1 MGLLE
6 FSARAINDERHIVL
20 LKNLPYKIQLRG
32 QLTDIF
38 DALDPG
44 LARSRYA
51 LRATLA
57 MFTCW
62 AVVYFISQWLHLNI
76 FGLGVF
82 TVVASFV
89 CNYIMAEVGTDKRM
103 VALGTT
109 LLALFAAL
117 ALVAILHRNNVLVMV
132 SVVSI
137 FFLAYYAR
145 KYSLRLHLLGFVA
158 VAGFY
163 FAWVFNVDYGT
174 FAPFFFAIIAAA
186 LSNLLFWSVIMPPR
200 PIVTIRRAILSYY
213 LRSAAILSDLATDLK
228 LPKTSQKNKRQSRR
242 QLRRLE
248 RSMRMIESILPEALD
263 KSGLSDRSEMIRT
276 TLFSTSR
283 AIRLISNEVDNFVT
297 LEPMA
302 MDDSGARLIILLR
315 EVSSWLRKGAPLD
328 VQDRLSLSLKDEVTL
343 INSSVPEGV
352 AKSHASL
359 LRIIAE
365 LSTLFENACTFK
377 TLSDE
382 IRTAPSHQVVER
394 KDAKAEERK
403 QPLTPTTRIG
413 GWTVSLPTLM
423 AVQALAAGF
432 IAMGVGYVFGISPLY
447 QTFWFALVTVSGSLG
462 ETRLRSFSR
471 IIGTAS
477 GVILGLVLAFL
488 VDDSSILIIIA
499 ILVAFFFLE
508 FSRTVSLNWFI
519 CFLVTMLVLAM
530 AGAGANP
537 VSFSKSLIISS
548 VIGVG
553 AALLCANVLFPIRI
567 RDRYFSALRE
577 YLMSMRACLKAY
589 MASPRDG
596 HVGVPKRLLMSQAEK
611 YKALEQV
618 SQANLIESNPFSSL
632 DRDRSYETTTIFES
646 LNNAVMKLDADT
658 GMDRATNSPPPTII
672 DSIVDVIG
680 RNISSIEIYLKDPRA
695 APIIDDGGEILKDWM
710 EKEVG
715 KGRPMLSQP
724 YRRDIFPLM
733 DIHDILQVL
742 VNSLTKKY

>member
-1 MGLLE
+1 
-6 FSARAINDERHIVL
+6 
-20 LKNLPYKIQLRG
+20 
-32 QLTDIF
+32 
-38 DALDPG
+38 
-44 LARSRYA
+44 
-51 LRATLA
+51 
-57 MFTCW
+57 
-62 AVVYFISQWLHLNI
+62 
-76 FGLGVF
+76 
-82 TVVASFV
+82 
-89 CNYIMAEVGTDKRM
+89 
-103 VALGTT
+103 
-109 LLALFAAL
+109 
-117 ALVAILHRNNVLVMV
+117 
-132 SVVSI
+132 
-137 FFLAYYAR
+137 
-145 KYSLRLHLLGFVA
+145 GFVA

-174 FAPFFFAIIAAA
+174 YAPFFFAIIAAA

-200 PIVTIRRAILSYY
+200 PIVAIRRAILSYY
-213 LRSAAILSDLATDLK
+213 LRSAAILSDLATDLE
-228 LPKTSQKNKRQSRR
+228 LRKTSKKNKRRSRS

-283 AIRLISNEVDNFVT
+283 AIRLISDEVENFVA
-297 LEPMA
+297 LERMT
-302 MDDSGARLIILLR
+302 MDDSDARLTILLR
-315 EVSSWLRKGAPLD
+315 EISSWLRKSAPLD
-328 VQDRLSLSLKDEVTL
+328 VQERLSSSLKDEVTL
-343 INSSVPEGV
+343 INSSVPDGE
-352 AKSHASL
+352 AKPQASL
-359 LRIIAE
+359 LRITAE
-365 LSTLFENACTFK
+365 LSILLEDARTIK
-377 TLSDE
+377 TLSNE

-394 KDAKAEERK
+394 KDAKAKERK
-403 QPLTPTTRIG
+403 HPLTQTTRIG

-432 IAMGVGYVFGISPLY
+432 IALGIGYALDISPSY

-462 ETRLRSFSR
+462 ETRLKSFSR

-488 VDDSSILIIIA
+488 VDESSILIIMA
-499 ILVAFFFLE
+499 ILVAFFLLE
-508 FSRTVSLNWFI
+508 FSRTISLNWFI

-548 VIGVG
+548 IIGVG
-553 AALLCANVLFPIRI
+553 AALLTTNVLFPIKI
-567 RDRYFSALRE
+567 RARYFSALTE
-577 YLMSMRACLKAY
+577 YLVSIRACIMAY
-589 MASPRDG
+589 TASPKDG

-658 GMDRATNSPPPTII
+658 GMDRETSSPPPTII
-672 DSIVDVIG
+672 NSIVEVIG
-680 RNISSIEIYLKDPRA
+680 RNISSIETYLKDTRS
-695 APIIDDGGEILKDWM
+695 APIVDEGGEILKDWM

-742 VNSLTKKY
+742 INSLTKRY

>member
-1 MGLLE
+1 
-6 FSARAINDERHIVL
+6 
-20 LKNLPYKIQLRG
+20 LPDKISSRG

-44 LARSRYA
+44 FARSRYA

-57 MFTCW
+57 TFTCW

-76 FGLGVF
+76 FGLGIF

-89 CNYIMAEVGTDKRM
+89 CNYIMAEVGTEKRV

-137 FFLAYYAR
+137 FFLAYYVR

-200 PIVTIRRAILSYY
+200 PIVAIRRAILSYY
-213 LRSAAILSDLATDLK
+213 LRSAAILSDLATDLE
-228 LPKTSQKNKRQSRR
+228 LRKTSQKNKRQSRR

-283 AIRLISNEVDNFVT
+283 AIRLISDEVENFVT

-302 MDDSGARLIILLR
+302 ISDSGSRLITLLR
-315 EVSSWLRKGAPLD
+315 EISSWLRKGAPLD
-328 VQDRLSLSLKDEVTL
+328 VQDRLSSSIKDEVKL
-343 INSSVPEGV
+343 INSSAPEGE
-352 AKSHASL
+352 AKSQASL
-359 LRIIAE
+359 LRITAE
-365 LSTLFENACTFK
+365 LSTLFEDARTIK
-377 TLSDE
+377 TLSNE
-382 IRTAPSHQVVER
+382 IRTAPSHRAVER

-403 QPLTPTTRIG
+403 HPLTQTTRIG

-432 IAMGVGYVFGISPLY
+432 IALGIGYALDISPLY

-462 ETRLRSFSR
+462 ETRLKSFSR

-499 ILVAFFFLE
+499 ILVAFFLLE

-530 AGAGANP
+530 AGAGADP

-548 VIGVG
+548 IIGVG
-553 AALLCANVLFPIRI
+553 AALLSANVLFPIKI
-567 RDRYFSALRE
+567 RDRYFLALSE
-577 YLMSMRACLKAY
+577 YLMTLQAGLQAY
-589 MASPRDG
+589 MVSPKDG
-596 HVGVPKRLLMSQAEK
+596 HVGVPKKALMSQAEK

-646 LNNAVMKLDADT
+646 LNNAIMKLDADT
-658 GMDRATNSPPPTII
+658 GTDRATNIPPPTII
-672 DSIVDVIG
+672 NSVVEVIG
-680 RNISSIEIYLKDPRA
+680 RNISSIETYLKDPRA
-695 APIIDDGGEILKDWM
+695 APIIDNGGEVLKDWM
-710 EKEVG
+710 EKEIG
-715 KGRPMLSQP
+715 KGRPMLSEP

-742 VNSLTKKY
+742 VNSLTKRY

>member
-1 MGLLE
+1 M
-6 FSARAINDERHIVL
+6 
-20 LKNLPYKIQLRG
+20 
-32 QLTDIF
+32 DIF
-38 DALDPG
+38 DTLDPG
-44 LARSRYA
+44 FARSRYA

-82 TVVASFV
+82 TVIASFV
-89 CNYIMAEVGTDKRM
+89 CNYIMAEVGTDKRI

-117 ALVAILHRNNVLVMV
+117 ALVALLGRNNVLVMV

-137 FFLAYYAR
+137 FFLAYYVR
-145 KYSLRLHLLGFVA
+145 KYSLSLHLLGFVA
-158 VAGFY
+158 VAGLY
-163 FAWVFNVDYGT
+163 FAWVFNVNAGT

-200 PIVTIRRAILSYY
+200 PIGAIRRAILSYY

-228 LPKTSQKNKRQSRR
+228 LRNTSQKNKRQSRR

-283 AIRLISNEVDNFVT
+283 AIRLISNEVESYVT

-302 MDDSGARLIILLR
+302 MDDSGARLIILFK

-328 VQDRLSLSLKDEVTL
+328 VQNRLSSSLKDEITL
-343 INSSVPEGV
+343 INSSMPEGM

-359 LRIIAE
+359 LRITLE
-365 LSTLFENACTFK
+365 LSTLFDNACTFK

-382 IRTAPSHQVVER
+382 IRTAPSRQVVER
-394 KDAKAEERK
+394 KDVKAEEK
-403 QPLTPTTRIG
+403 KHPLTQTTRIG
-413 GWTVSLPTLM
+413 GRTVSLPTLM

-432 IAMGVGYVFGISPLY
+432 IALGVGYALDISPLY

-462 ETRLRSFSR
+462 ETRLKSFSR

-488 VDDSSILIIIA
+488 VDDSSILIIMA
-499 ILVAFFFLE
+499 ILVTFFLLE

-537 VSFSKSLIISS
+537 VSFSKTLIISS
-548 VIGVG
+548 LIGVG
-553 AALLCANVLFPIRI
+553 AALLCTNVLFPIKI
-567 RDRYFSALRE
+567 RDRYFSALAE
-577 YLMSMRACLKAY
+577 YLMSMRACLEAY

-596 HVGVPKRLLMSQAEK
+596 HVGVPKRSLISQAEK

-632 DRDRSYETTTIFES
+632 DRDSSYETTTIFES
-646 LNNAVMKLDADT
+646 LNNAVMKLDAGADL
-658 GMDRATNSPPPTII
+658 DRATNSPPPAII
-672 DSIVDVIG
+672 DSIIEAIERD
-680 RNISSIEIYLKDPRA
+680 ISSIETYLKDPRA
-695 APIIDDGGEILKDWM
+695 APSIKDGGEILKDWM
-710 EKEVG
+710 EKELG
-715 KGRPMLSQP
+715 KGRPMLIQP

-742 VNSLTKKY
+742 VKNLTKRY